1 MWCLRIR
8 KSYLGPAP
16 TRGWTPRVPDRTTG
30 HPMATPPRR
39 TALHRHNGA
48 TRSASQLARC
58 PRVPDRRVALLAGLL
73 AISLG
78 GLGHARDGAP
88 PTPMEPHAAPL
99 AAQSRPVALPAAAHG
114 VWYRDDAA
122 GHAQCGRYRALP
134 AAVGETDDGWM
145 SLVGS
150 VVITPRLVHEY
161 SEYGEGDFHAVREIE
176 RVGEGSWRV
185 RVEVG
190 VDSIPA
196 DDADTGAEAYLL
208 ELQQDRLGWRP
219 YEATEG
225 RSSR

>member
-1 MWCLRIR
+1 
-8 KSYLGPAP
+8 
-16 TRGWTPRVPDRTTG
+16 
-30 HPMATPPRR
+30 MATPPRR

-78 GLGHARDGAP
+78 GLGHARDGGP

-99 AAQSRPVALPAAAHG
+99 AAQSRPAALPAAAHG

-122 GHAQCGRYRALP
+122 GRAQCDRYRALP
-134 AAVGETDDGWM
+134 AAIDDTDDGWM

-161 SEYGEGDFHAVREIE
+161 SEYGEGDFHAVRETE

-190 VDSIPA
+190 VDSMPA

-208 ELQQDRLGWRP
+208 ELQQGRLGWKP

-225 RSSR
+225 RTVNYFRCGDVRTDLYQVE